1 MLHMDA
7 YRRMHTNRKGEHG
20 ELVKEVET
28 EGINYAQGE
37 REDTTNNFK
46 RLEGRRFYCKQIV
59 RIVFLKVLIKL
70 EAQGYPFLQGK
81 PSGRLQ
87 NCMPICRV

>member
-37 REDTTNNFK
+37 REDTTNN
-46 RLEGRRFYCKQIV
+46 
-59 RIVFLKVLIKL
+59 LKDWKGGDSI
-70 EAQGYPFLQGK
+70 A
-81 PSGRLQ
+81 SR
-87 NCMPICRV
+87 